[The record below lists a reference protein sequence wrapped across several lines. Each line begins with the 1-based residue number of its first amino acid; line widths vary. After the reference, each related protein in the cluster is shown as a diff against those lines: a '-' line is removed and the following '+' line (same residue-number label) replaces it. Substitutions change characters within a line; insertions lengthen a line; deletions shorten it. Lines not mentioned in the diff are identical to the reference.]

1 MTCLYFRL
9 LLLPTCKFKLS
20 KPPLILHPSVVPGL
34 ACAMD
39 EDRQEVPKEIA
50 EYLND
55 NYSQYGRGVAYLL
68 QLAGVYAAQR
78 VPPPRVSFL
87 EDGSFGVQRGAM
99 LMRDPEPHVWHTM
112 NVRFHRC

>member
-1 MTCLYFRL
+1 
-9 LLLPTCKFKLS
+9 
-20 KPPLILHPSVVPGL
+20 
-34 ACAMD
+34 MD
-39 EDRQEVPKEIA
+39 EDRQEVLKEIA

-78 VPPPRVSFL
+78 VPPPRLSFL